1 MKVYAVIQRKL
12 KVKKDSPMLLT
23 LISLVLFGT
32 VYYFL
37 WSLWCRYAP
46 TLIAPNAPNWVKRP
60 NFFLFFFVTLIVLL
74 LYRGLARR

>member
-1 MKVYAVIQRKL
+1 
-12 KVKKDSPMLLT
+12 MLFT

-46 TLIAPNAPNWVKRP
+46 TLIAPSAPNWVKRP

-74 LYRGLARR
+74 LYRSMARR

>member
-1 MKVYAVIQRKL
+1 
-12 KVKKDSPMLLT
+12 MLFA

-37 WSLWCRYAP
+37 WALWCRHA
-46 TLIAPNAPNWVKRP
+46 TALVAPNAPDWVKRP

-74 LYRGLARR
+74 IYRNVARQR